1 MNVNT
6 WTVRDTLGQPSKFS
20 QQQACALALELF
32 ESLLRIASEIEDA
45 ETFASEE
52 QGDRGRVIVY
62 QDHVEMMKEHI
73 ERADT
78 ILADVLATKGG
89 E

>member
-32 ESLLRIASEIEDA
+32 ESLLSIASLIDDA
-45 ETFASEE
+45 ETFASEAK
-52 QGDRGRVIVY
+52 DNRDLAITY
-62 QDHVEMMKEHI
+62 HDHVEMMKEHI
-73 ERADT
+73 ERADI